1 MLYRSTHPQPP
12 PVALGVLQYDQ
23 YGLVAKQTHGCALAG
38 VYNGFDL
45 ETTWKRPQA
54 MRPSATSRPYSN
66 LCVMLAAKP
75 AEFLVLAPM
84 KFELV
89 IILKT
94 AKQIG
99 VTNAPEVLARASRLI
114 K

>member
-1 MLYRSTHPQPP
+1 
-12 PVALGVLQYDQ
+12 
-23 YGLVAKQTHGCALAG
+23 
-38 VYNGFDL
+38 
-45 ETTWKRPQA
+45 
-54 MRPSATSRPYSN
+54 
-66 LCVMLAAKP
+66 MLAAKP

>member
-12 PVALGVLQYDQ
+12 PVALGVLQCDQ

-45 ETTWKRPQA
+45 ETTWKRPQQCGPA
-54 MRPSATSRPYSN
+54 QPAVLNRNLRVILAT
-66 LCVMLAAKP
+66 KP
-75 AEFLVLAPM
+75 AELPVEAPM
-84 KFELV
+84 RFELV
-89 IILKT
+89 INLKT

-99 VTNAPEVLARASRLI
+99 VTILPNVLLRADRVI